1 MRFIDVPWQDASC
14 AGLDVE
20 LFYMENQ
27 AEAALVT
34 PTLRR
39 MCRDCVIVGACREYA
54 IWHEREGFWGGMTA
68 TERSKFRTRSRRDG
82 DTTVRGAA

>member
-1 MRFIDVPWQDASC
+1 MRFIDVPWQDAAC
-14 AGLDVE
+14 AGLDVD

-39 MCRDCVIVGACREYA
+39 MCKACPILVPCREYSM
-54 IWHEREGFWGGMTA
+54 WQEPQGFWGGMTA
-68 TERSKFRTRSRRDG
+68 SERSRFRTRSRRDG
-82 DTTVRGAA
+82 DTTVQGAA

>member
-14 AGLDVE
+14 AGLDVD

-34 PTLRR
+34 GTLRR
-39 MCRDCVIVGACREYA
+39 MCRSCVIVNKCREYA
-54 IWHEREGFWGGMTA
+54 IARESQGFWGGMTA
-68 TERSKFRTRSRRDG
+68 TERSQFRTRSRRDG
-82 DTTVRGAA
+82 DTTVQGAA